1 MLSSA
6 DEIERPH
13 TGQIGLPPRGE
24 AMTLRMLSS
33 SGAISLP
40 SFDGRASNLVTSS

>member
-6 DEIERPH
+6 DEIDRPQ

-24 AMTLRMLSS
+24 AMTLRMLSIS
-33 SGAISLP
+33 RTISLA